1 MDMTGERHLPATR
14 EQVWRALNDPET
26 LRACIPGCRTLEPVG
41 PDSYRAVAAVKL
53 GPIAANFTGNVTLL
67 DVVAPESYRIEGS
80 GQAGAAGFAKGGAT
94 VTLVEDGAATLLRYA
109 VKAEVGGK
117 IAQLGARL
125 IDASAKQMAS
135 QFFDN
140 ITARVAAPPP
150 VAADGPAAAAAAI
163 STAPGL
169 KLPINAKPLGFPLFA
184 WAAAAVFVFILY
196 NVFVS

>member
-1 MDMTGERHLPATR
+1 MDMTGERQLPATR

-53 GPIAANFTGNVTLL
+53 GPVAANFTGTVALL
-67 DVVAPESYRIEGS
+67 DIVAPESYRIEGS
-80 GQAGAAGFAKGGAT
+80 AQGGAAGFAKGGAT
-94 VTLVEDGAATLLRYA
+94 VTLVEDGAATLLRFA
-109 VKAEVGGK
+109 VKAEIGGK

-125 IDASAKQMAS
+125 IDASAKQLAD

-140 ITARVAAPPP
+140 ITAHVAAPPP

-163 STAPGL
+163 SAAPGL

-196 NVFVS
+196 NLFAS